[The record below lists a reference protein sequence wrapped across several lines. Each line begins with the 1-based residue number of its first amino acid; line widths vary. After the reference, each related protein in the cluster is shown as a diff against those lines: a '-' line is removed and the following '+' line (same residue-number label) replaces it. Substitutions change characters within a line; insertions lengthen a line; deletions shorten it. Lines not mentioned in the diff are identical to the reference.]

1 MYVYFAHQTD
11 PLQGI
16 FQNQYIGFIGV
27 VRAGRLWHQL
37 VLLGNLP
44 QDAGFQLLMLE
55 QRSDDDALFGVV
67 LLQFGQLLDRM
78 FVS

>member
-1 MYVYFAHQTD
+1 MHVDLALQPD

-16 FQNQYIGFIGV
+16 LQNQYVGLVGV
-27 VRAGRLWHQL
+27 VRAGRLRHQL

-44 QDAGFQLLMLE
+44 QDAGLQLLVLE
-55 QRSDDDALFGVV
+55 QRPDDDALLGVV